1 MNSSPAPFCPRVR
14 NSLMTMG
21 SGSGGVDTG
30 LKVAV
35 TVKVALRVTVGVAV
49 VVALGVPVAVAVVV
63 PVDVS
68 MGAALPVAVCVG
80 VALAVLVNV
89 ALGVGVAD
97 GVNGCVFFGARVD
110 FGMAGTIG
118 DRAGVLVE
126 VAVGLGVPVG
136 VVVSVGVALEVAVNV
151 GLAVGVFLR
160 VALGAA
166 VGSRGVSSACENDFA
181 ADMLATPR
189 KSIDTAQRRK
199 YRTAPRN
206 QGSFLFVFSILHS
219 SHRGGVHPS
228 PGFEM
233 YSVENCFWGIFPKP
247 VFKIPGQL
255 FLIPYTHHIKIDME
269 GQSTFL
275 LARILI
281 EKAAWKRTRKTGKS
295 WK

>member
-1 MNSSPAPFCPRVR
+1 
-14 NSLMTMG
+14 MTMG
-21 SGSGGVDTG
+21 SGSSGVDTG

-35 TVKVALRVTVGVAV
+35 TVKVALCVTVGVAV
-49 VVALGVPVAVAVVV
+49 VVALGVPVAVAVAV
-63 PVDVS
+63 PVDVP
-68 MGAALPVAVCVG
+68 MGAALLVAVCVG

-126 VAVGLGVPVG
+126 VAVGLGVLVG
-136 VVVSVGVALEVAVNV
+136 VVVLVGVALEVAVNV
-151 GLAVGVFLR
+151 GLALGVFLR

-166 VGSRGVSSACENDFA
+166 VGSRGVSSACENDSA

-219 SHRGGVHPS
+219 SHRRGVHPS

>member
-1 MNSSPAPFCPRVR
+1 
-14 NSLMTMG
+14 MTMG

-49 VVALGVPVAVAVVV
+49 VVALGVPVAIAVAVAV
-63 PVDVS
+63 PVDVP
-68 MGAALPVAVCVG
+68 MGEALPVAVCVG

-89 ALGVGVAD
+89 ALGVNIAVAD

-110 FGMAGTIG
+110 FGMAGRFG
-118 DRAGVLVE
+118 DRAGVSVD
-126 VAVGLGVPVG
+126 VAVGVGVLVG
-136 VVVSVGVALEVAVNV
+136 VVVSVLVALEVAVNV

-166 VGSRGVSSACENDFA
+166 VGSRGVSSACENDSA

-199 YRTAPRN
+199 SRTAPRN

-255 FLIPYTHHIKIDME
+255 FLKPYTHHIKIDME